1 MWSPSYHYEIHN
13 TETNKDYCSDHINS
27 YLIMSDLRDCLKD
40 GEITDSM
47 IDEWVTGESM
57 LSSRLLGG
65 IPMVMT
71 H

>member
-1 MWSPSYHYEIHN
+1 MAVG
-13 TETNKDYCSDHINS
+13 SDHINS
-27 YLIMSDLRDCLKD
+27 YLIMRAIREETGLKD

-47 IDEWVTGESM
+47 IDEWVTVRSM

-71 H
+71 SLRCSMTSRNLT